1 MYLSVKDYFC
11 SIILSIINLKEGFEV
26 RVAINGFGRIGR
38 IVLREILRRN
48 SKDIEVVAI
57 NDITDAATLA
67 HLFKYDSVHKI
78 YPGEVKVSDGNI
90 VIDGKALKVFS
101 EKDPSKLPWKDLG
114 IDVVIES
121 SGVFTERDKAAL
133 HLQAGAKK
141 VVITAPA
148 KGEDI
153 TVVIGCNEKDLK
165 PEHTIISCA
174 SCTTNSIA
182 PIIKVLHRKF
192 GIKSG
197 FLTTVHAYTND
208 QRVLDLPHKDLRR
221 ARAAALNT
229 IPTTTG
235 AAKAVALVVP
245 ELKGKLDGIALR
257 VPVPDGSISDFT
269 ALVEKP
275 TTIEEV
281 NAVMKEACE
290 NELKGII
297 LYNEDPI
304 VSSDIVGTPYSG
316 IFDATL
322 TNVKDNLIKV
332 FSWYDNEYGYSCR
345 VVDTVELL
353 AKLM

>member
-1 MYLSVKDYFC
+1 MK
-11 SIILSIINLKEGFEV
+11 
-26 RVAINGFGRIGR
+26 VAINGFGRVGR
-38 IVLREILRRN
+38 VVLREILRRN
-48 SKDIEVVAI
+48 WKDLEVVAI
-57 NDITDAATLA
+57 NDVTDAATLA

-78 YPGEVKVSDGNI
+78 YPSEVVAKEKELI
-90 VIDGKALKVFS
+90 IDGKSYMVFS

-114 IDVVIES
+114 VDIVIES
-121 SGVFTERDKAAL
+121 SGVFTDKEKASL

-141 VVITAPA
+141 VIITAPA

-153 TVVIGCNEKDLK
+153 TVVLGCNEKSLK
-165 PEHTIISCA
+165 PEHTVISCA

-182 PIIKVLHRKF
+182 PIIKVLHEKF
-192 GIKSG
+192 TITNG

-221 ARAAALNT
+221 ARAAAINT

-245 ELKGKLDGIALR
+245 ELKGKLDGVALR
-257 VPVPDGSISDFT
+257 VPVPDGSISDFV
-269 ALVEKP
+269 AVVEKP

-281 NAVMKEACE
+281 NQVMKQACE
-290 NELKGII
+290 SSLKGIVK
-297 LYNEDPI
+297 YNTDPI
-304 VSSDIVGTPYSG
+304 VSSDIIGTTYSG

-322 TNVKDNLIKV
+322 TNVKGNLIKV

-345 VVDTVELL
+345 VVDTVELV

>member
-1 MYLSVKDYFC
+1 MSC
-11 SIILSIINLKEGFEV
+11 SIILLNIQAEGRFV
-26 RVAINGFGRIGR
+26 GMRVAINGFGRIGR
-38 IVLREILRRN
+38 LVLREILKRK
-48 SKDIEVVAI
+48 SSQIEVVAI

-78 YPGEVKVSDGNI
+78 YPGEVRAEADSI
-90 VIDGKALKVFS
+90 IIDGKAYKVFS
-101 EKDPSKLPWKDLG
+101 EKDPAKLPWKDLG
-114 IDVVIES
+114 VDVVIES
-121 SGVFTERDKAAL
+121 SGVFTDREKASL

-148 KGEDI
+148 KGGEVTTI
-153 TVVIGCNEKDLK
+153 VIGCNEDKLTR
-165 PEHTIISCA
+165 EHDIISCA

-182 PIIKVLHRKF
+182 PIIKVLHEKF
-192 GIKSG
+192 NIENG

-221 ARAAALNT
+221 ARAAALST

-245 ELKGKLDGIALR
+245 ELKGKLDGVALR
-257 VPVPDGSISDFT
+257 VPVPDGSISDFVAIVSKET
-269 ALVEKP
+269 S
-275 TTIEEV
+275 IEEV
-281 NAVMKEACE
+281 NQVMKEACE
-290 NELKGII
+290 TRLKGII
-297 LYNEDPI
+297 AYNTDPI
-304 VSSDIVGTPYSG
+304 VSTDIIGTTYSG

-322 TNVKDNLIKV
+322 TNVKGKLIKI

-353 AKLM
+353 AKLL

>member
-1 MYLSVKDYFC
+1 MNVESERRFKWM
-11 SIILSIINLKEGFEV
+11 

-38 IVLREILRRN
+38 LVFREILKRN
-48 SKDIEVVAI
+48 SSNIEVVAI

-78 YPGEVKVSDGNI
+78 YPGEVRTENDSI
-90 VIDGKALKVFS
+90 IIDGKAYKVFS
-101 EKDPSKLPWKDLG
+101 EKDPAKLPWKDLG
-114 IDVVIES
+114 VDVVIES
-121 SGVFTERDKAAL
+121 SGVFTDREKASL

-148 KGEDI
+148 KGEGVTTI
-153 TVVIGCNEKDLK
+153 VIGCNEDKLTA
-165 PEHTIISCA
+165 EHDIISCA

-182 PIIKVLHRKF
+182 PIIKVLHEKF
-192 GIKSG
+192 NIENG

-221 ARAAALNT
+221 ARAAALSI

-245 ELKGKLDGIALR
+245 ELKGKLDGVALR
-257 VPVPDGSISDFT
+257 VPVPDGSISDFV
-269 ALVEKP
+269 ALVSKE
-275 TTIEEV
+275 TSIEEV
-281 NAVMKEACE
+281 NQVMKEACE
-290 NELKGII
+290 TRLKGII
-297 LYNEDPI
+297 AYNTDPI
-304 VSSDIVGTPYSG
+304 VSCDIIGTSYSG

-322 TNVKDNLIKV
+322 TNVKGKLIKV

-353 AKLM
+353 AKLL

>member
-1 MYLSVKDYFC
+1 M
-11 SIILSIINLKEGFEV
+11 

-38 IVLREILRRN
+38 LVLREILKRK
-48 SKDIEVVAI
+48 SSEIEVVAI

-78 YPGEVKVSDGNI
+78 YPGEVRAEGDAI
-90 VIDGKALKVFS
+90 IIDGKSYKVLS
-101 EKDPSKLPWKDLG
+101 EKDPAKLPWKDLG
-114 IDVVIES
+114 VDVVIES
-121 SGVFTERDKAAL
+121 SGVFTDREKAAL

-153 TVVIGCNEKDLK
+153 TVVIGCNEDKLTR
-165 PEHTIISCA
+165 EHTIISCA

-182 PIIKVLHRKF
+182 PIIKVLHEKF
-192 GIKSG
+192 NIETG

-221 ARAAALNT
+221 ARAAALSI

-245 ELKGKLDGIALR
+245 ELKGKLDGVALR
-257 VPVPDGSISDFT
+257 VPVPDGSISDFV
-269 ALVEKP
+269 AVVSKE

-281 NAVMKEACE
+281 NQVMKEACE
-290 NELKGII
+290 TKLKGII
-297 LYNEDPI
+297 GYNTEPI
-304 VSSDIVGTPYSG
+304 VSSDIIGTTYSG

-322 TNVKDNLIKV
+322 TNVKGKLIKV

-345 VVDTVELL
+345 VVDTVEML
-353 AKLM
+353 AKLL

>member
-1 MYLSVKDYFC
+1 MNVESERRFKRM
-11 SIILSIINLKEGFEV
+11 

-38 IVLREILRRN
+38 LVLREILKRN
-48 SKDIEVVAI
+48 SSSIEVVAI

-78 YPGEVKVSDGNI
+78 YPGEVRAENDSI
-90 VIDGKALKVFS
+90 IIDGKAYKVFS
-101 EKDPSKLPWKDLG
+101 EKDPAKLPWKDLG
-114 IDVVIES
+114 VDVVIES
-121 SGVFTERDKAAL
+121 SGVFTDKEKASL

-148 KGEDI
+148 KGEGVTTI
-153 TVVIGCNEKDLK
+153 VIGCNEDKLTA
-165 PEHTIISCA
+165 EHDIISCA

-182 PIIKVLHRKF
+182 PIIKVLHEKF
-192 GIKSG
+192 NIENG

-221 ARAAALNT
+221 ARAAALST

-245 ELKGKLDGIALR
+245 ELKGKLDGVALR
-257 VPVPDGSISDFT
+257 VPVPDGSISDFV
-269 ALVEKP
+269 ALVSKE
-275 TTIEEV
+275 TSIEEV
-281 NAVMKEACE
+281 NQVMKEACE
-290 NELKGII
+290 TRLKGII
-297 LYNEDPI
+297 AYNTDPI
-304 VSSDIVGTPYSG
+304 VSCDIIGTSYSG

-322 TNVKDNLIKV
+322 TNVKGKLIKV

-353 AKLM
+353 AKLL